1 VTAFGFGGGKMQQ
14 RFWFGF
20 GLSIALLV
28 AGDLGWAQ
36 EGKDTKKE
44 EAPPQRLRGQ
54 LPPNYRK
61 LGLSDEQ
68 VQKIYRI
75 QADFQVKV
83 KELEEQ
89 IKKLKSQ
96 EKSEIEKVLTK
107 AQRDRLKEIITG
119 EEKKDD
125 KKDDK

>member
-1 VTAFGFGGGKMQQ
+1 MQL
-14 RFWFGF
+14 RLWLGF
-20 GLSIALLV
+20 GLGMALLM
-28 AGDLGWAQ
+28 AGEFCWAQ
-36 EGKDTKKE
+36 EGKDAKKE
-44 EAPPQRLRGQ
+44 ESPPQRLRGQ
-54 LPPNYRK
+54 LPPNFRK

-75 QADFQVKV
+75 QADYQAKV

-89 IKKLKSQ
+89 IKKLKTQ

-107 AQRDRLKEIITG
+107 AQRDRLKEIISG
-119 EEKKDD
+119 EDKKDD

>member
-1 VTAFGFGGGKMQQ
+1 MQP
-14 RFWFGF
+14 RLWLAL
-20 GLSIALLV
+20 GLGMALLI
-28 AGDLGWAQ
+28 AGDYGWAQ
-36 EGKDTKKE
+36 DGKDAKKE
-44 EAPPQRLRGQ
+44 ETPPQRLRGQ

-75 QADFQVKV
+75 QADYQAKV

-107 AQRDRLKEIITG
+107 AQRDRLKEIISG